1 MAKKEAPAPEGERNS
16 SNSIFWRTFLMLMVL
31 IVVSVLGGLQT
42 YWTFNEESIAR
53 SISQQIVSMTNL
65 TRYALISADP
75 VYRPDLLNILASEE
89 GLRIVPKEDS
99 DHTTPLTDTS
109 TVSLIEQMVHEGL
122 GPHTVLASEVNGEK
136 GLWVSL
142 SIDGDQYWL
151 MTRKKLFDRP
161 SGTSWLWWGI
171 IAFMLSTLGAT
182 LAMLVS
188 RYLLRDWVQR
198 RFAAQMSTIDAGMDR
213 DGARY
218 LFALRLMPLFP
229 FFLVNLLMGLTRLR
243 VRHYWWVSQLAM
255 LPATVIY
262 LNAGR
267 ELGKLT
273 SLRDILSPGLLFA
286 FTLLGLLP
294 LVTRWLFS
302 RYIPSIKK

>member
-1 MAKKEAPAPEGERNS
+1 MLSLDTLKIHQQTLLDRVEQAP
-16 SNSIFWRTFLMLMVL
+16 
-31 IVVSVLGGLQT
+31 LQ
-42 YWTFNEESIAR
+42 S
-53 SISQQIVSMTNL
+53 
-65 TRYALISADP
+65 ALIYFAVYVLVSALSIP
-75 VYRPDLLNILASEE
+75 GAVLLT
-89 GLRIVPKEDS
+89 LRGGAIFNLWEA
-99 DHTTPLTDTS
+99 TLL
-109 TVSLIEQMVHEGL
+109 VSL
-122 GPHTVLASEVNGEK
+122 A
-136 GLWVSL
+136 
-142 SIDGDQYWL
+142 
-151 MTRKKLFDRP
+151 
-161 SGTSWLWWGI
+161 
-171 IAFMLSTLGAT
+171 STLGAT

-198 RFAAQMSTIDAGMDR
+198 RFAAQMNTIDAGMVR

-229 FFLVNLLMGLTRLR
+229 FFLVNLLMGLTRIQ

-273 SLRDILSPGLLFA
+273 TLRDILSPGLLFA

>member
-1 MAKKEAPAPEGERNS
+1 
-16 SNSIFWRTFLMLMVL
+16 MV
-31 IVVSVLGGLQT
+31 
-42 YWTFNEESIAR
+42 A
-53 SISQQIVSMTNL
+53 
-65 TRYALISADP
+65 
-75 VYRPDLLNILASEE
+75 
-89 GLRIVPKEDS
+89 
-99 DHTTPLTDTS
+99 
-109 TVSLIEQMVHEGL
+109 
-122 GPHTVLASEVNGEK
+122 
-136 GLWVSL
+136 
-142 SIDGDQYWL
+142 
-151 MTRKKLFDRP
+151 
-161 SGTSWLWWGI
+161 
-171 IAFMLSTLGAT
+171 
-182 LAMLVS
+182 
-188 RYLLRDWVQR
+188 DWVQR

-273 SLRDILSPGLLFA
+273 ALRDILSPGLLFA

>member
-1 MAKKEAPAPEGERNS
+1 MNIKKIS
-16 SNSIFWRTFLMLMVL
+16 FLCALLGAFVL
-31 IVVSVLGGLQT
+31 IVVLLPPGTLSLDTLKIHQRMLLARVEQAPLQSALLYFVVYVLVSALSIPGAALLTLLGGALFSLWEAT
-42 YWTFNEESIAR
+42 LL
-53 SISQQIVSMTNL
+53 VSF
-65 TRYALISADP
+65 A
-75 VYRPDLLNILASEE
+75 
-89 GLRIVPKEDS
+89 
-99 DHTTPLTDTS
+99 
-109 TVSLIEQMVHEGL
+109 
-122 GPHTVLASEVNGEK
+122 
-136 GLWVSL
+136 
-142 SIDGDQYWL
+142 
-151 MTRKKLFDRP
+151 
-161 SGTSWLWWGI
+161 
-171 IAFMLSTLGAT
+171 STLGAT

-198 RFAAQMSTIDAGMDR
+198 RFAAQMNTIDAGMDR

-243 VRHYWWVSQLAM
+243 GRHYWWVSQLAM

-273 SLRDILSPGLLFA
+273 SLRDILSPGVLFA

-294 LVTRWLFS
+294 LATRWLFS
-302 RYIPSIKK
+302 RNIPSIKK

>member
-1 MAKKEAPAPEGERNS
+1 MLSLDTLKMHQQTLLDRVEQAPLQSALIYFAVYVLLS
-16 SNSIFWRTFLMLMVL
+16 ALSIPGAALLTL
-31 IVVSVLGGLQT
+31 LGGALFSLWEAT
-42 YWTFNEESIAR
+42 LL
-53 SISQQIVSMTNL
+53 VSF
-65 TRYALISADP
+65 A
-75 VYRPDLLNILASEE
+75 
-89 GLRIVPKEDS
+89 
-99 DHTTPLTDTS
+99 
-109 TVSLIEQMVHEGL
+109 
-122 GPHTVLASEVNGEK
+122 
-136 GLWVSL
+136 
-142 SIDGDQYWL
+142 
-151 MTRKKLFDRP
+151 
-161 SGTSWLWWGI
+161 
-171 IAFMLSTLGAT
+171 STLGAT

-198 RFAAQMSTIDAGMDR
+198 RFDAQMSTIDAGMDR

-243 VRHYWWVSQLAM
+243 VSHYWWVSQLAM

>member
-1 MAKKEAPAPEGERNS
+1 MNIKKIS
-16 SNSIFWRTFLMLMVL
+16 FLCALLGAFVL
-31 IVVSVLGGLQT
+31 IVVLLPPGTLSLDTLKIHQRMLLARVEQAPLQSALLYFVVYVLVSALSIPGAALLTLLGGALFSLWEAT
-42 YWTFNEESIAR
+42 LL
-53 SISQQIVSMTNL
+53 VSF
-65 TRYALISADP
+65 A
-75 VYRPDLLNILASEE
+75 
-89 GLRIVPKEDS
+89 
-99 DHTTPLTDTS
+99 
-109 TVSLIEQMVHEGL
+109 
-122 GPHTVLASEVNGEK
+122 
-136 GLWVSL
+136 
-142 SIDGDQYWL
+142 
-151 MTRKKLFDRP
+151 
-161 SGTSWLWWGI
+161 
-171 IAFMLSTLGAT
+171 STLGAT

-243 VRHYWWVSQLAM
+243 VCHYWWVSQLAM

>member
-1 MAKKEAPAPEGERNS
+1 MLSLDKLKIHQQTLLDRVEQAPLQSALIYFAVYVLVS
-16 SNSIFWRTFLMLMVL
+16 ALSIPGAALLTL
-31 IVVSVLGGLQT
+31 LGGAI
-42 YWTFNEESIAR
+42 FNLWEA
-53 SISQQIVSMTNL
+53 T
-65 TRYALISADP
+65 
-75 VYRPDLLNILASEE
+75 LL
-89 GLRIVPKEDS
+89 
-99 DHTTPLTDTS
+99 
-109 TVSLIEQMVHEGL
+109 VSL
-122 GPHTVLASEVNGEK
+122 A
-136 GLWVSL
+136 
-142 SIDGDQYWL
+142 
-151 MTRKKLFDRP
+151 
-161 SGTSWLWWGI
+161 
-171 IAFMLSTLGAT
+171 STLGAT

-198 RFAAQMSTIDAGMDR
+198 SFAAQMNTIDVGMVR

-229 FFLVNLLMGLTRLR
+229 FFLVNLLMGLTRIQ

-273 SLRDILSPGLLFA
+273 TLRDIVSPGLLFA

>member
-1 MAKKEAPAPEGERNS
+1 MLSLDTLKMHQQTLLDRVEQAPLQSALIYFAVYVLLS
-16 SNSIFWRTFLMLMVL
+16 ALSIPGAALLTL
-31 IVVSVLGGLQT
+31 LGGALFSLWEAT
-42 YWTFNEESIAR
+42 LL
-53 SISQQIVSMTNL
+53 VSF
-65 TRYALISADP
+65 A
-75 VYRPDLLNILASEE
+75 
-89 GLRIVPKEDS
+89 
-99 DHTTPLTDTS
+99 
-109 TVSLIEQMVHEGL
+109 
-122 GPHTVLASEVNGEK
+122 
-136 GLWVSL
+136 
-142 SIDGDQYWL
+142 
-151 MTRKKLFDRP
+151 
-161 SGTSWLWWGI
+161 
-171 IAFMLSTLGAT
+171 STLGAT

-198 RFAAQMSTIDAGMDR
+198 RFAAQMNTIDVGMVR

-229 FFLVNLLMGLTRLR
+229 FFLVNLLMGLTRIQ

-273 SLRDILSPGLLFA
+273 TLRDILSPGLLFA

>member
-1 MAKKEAPAPEGERNS
+1 MNIKKISLLCALLGA
-16 SNSIFWRTFLMLMVL
+16 FVL
-31 IVVSVLGGLQT
+31 IVVLLPPGMFSLDTLKMHQQTLLDRVEQAPLQSALIYFAVYVLLSALSIPGAALLTLLGGALFSLWEAT
-42 YWTFNEESIAR
+42 LL
-53 SISQQIVSMTNL
+53 VSF
-65 TRYALISADP
+65 A
-75 VYRPDLLNILASEE
+75 
-89 GLRIVPKEDS
+89 
-99 DHTTPLTDTS
+99 
-109 TVSLIEQMVHEGL
+109 
-122 GPHTVLASEVNGEK
+122 
-136 GLWVSL
+136 
-142 SIDGDQYWL
+142 
-151 MTRKKLFDRP
+151 
-161 SGTSWLWWGI
+161 
-171 IAFMLSTLGAT
+171 STLGAT

-243 VRHYWWVSQLAM
+243 VCHYWWVSQLAM

>member
-1 MAKKEAPAPEGERNS
+1 MNIKKISLLCALLGA
-16 SNSIFWRTFLMLMVL
+16 FVL
-31 IVVSVLGGLQT
+31 IVVLLPPGMLSLDTLKIHQQTLLDRVEQAPLQSALIYFAVYVLVSALSIPGAALLTLLGGAI
-42 YWTFNEESIAR
+42 FNLWEA
-53 SISQQIVSMTNL
+53 T
-65 TRYALISADP
+65 
-75 VYRPDLLNILASEE
+75 LL
-89 GLRIVPKEDS
+89 
-99 DHTTPLTDTS
+99 
-109 TVSLIEQMVHEGL
+109 VSL
-122 GPHTVLASEVNGEK
+122 A
-136 GLWVSL
+136 
-142 SIDGDQYWL
+142 
-151 MTRKKLFDRP
+151 
-161 SGTSWLWWGI
+161 
-171 IAFMLSTLGAT
+171 STLGAT

-198 RFAAQMSTIDAGMDR
+198 RFAAQMNTIDVGMVR

-229 FFLVNLLMGLTRLR
+229 FFLVNLLMGLTRIQ

-255 LPATVIY
+255 LPATVIF

-273 SLRDILSPGLLFA
+273 TLRDILSPGLLFA